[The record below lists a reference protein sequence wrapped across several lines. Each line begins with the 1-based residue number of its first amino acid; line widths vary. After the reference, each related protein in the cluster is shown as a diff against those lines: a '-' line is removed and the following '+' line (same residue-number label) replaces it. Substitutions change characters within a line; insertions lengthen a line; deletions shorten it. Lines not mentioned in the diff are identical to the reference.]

1 MKALILG
8 AAGQVGSE
16 VSEALLQ
23 TIDHRSADELVII
36 EKTRDM
42 LDVTDF
48 GAVETAFSKLKPNWV
63 INAAAYTKVDG
74 AESEPKSADL
84 LNELVPKRLAKMCE
98 DYGAKLIH
106 ISTDYVFPGHGDEPF
121 DESCDVSPLGIYG
134 ASKLGGERGIREE
147 LGAHIILRTSWV
159 FGQYGDNFVKTM
171 LRLASSRDEIS
182 VVCDQIGAPTSA
194 RSIARAIAS
203 IMMAMEKAVATDHRW
218 GTYHYSGYPF
228 CSWSGF
234 AKEIFAQAA
243 ELKLINA
250 SPQVISISTEEYPTP
265 AVRPRN
271 SRLDCGKIQAVFDIE
286 PDDWPRSLRT
296 VLSRLKS
303 VEDK

>member
-1 MKALILG
+1 MKVLILG
-8 AAGQVGSE
+8 AAGQLGSE
-16 VSEALLQ
+16 VGEALLQ
-23 TIDHRSADELVII
+23 TIDHRSANGLVII

-48 GAVETAFSKLKPNWV
+48 GAVETTFSKLKPNWV
-63 INAAAYTKVDG
+63 INAAAYTKVDR
-74 AESEPKSADL
+74 AESEPKSAFL

-98 DYGAKLIH
+98 DYAARLIH
-106 ISTDYVFPGHGDEPF
+106 ISTDYVFPGQGDEPF
-121 DESCDVSPLGIYG
+121 DESCEASPLGVYG

-147 LGAHIILRTSWV
+147 LEAHIILRTSWV
-159 FGQYGDNFVKTM
+159 FGEYGDNFVKTM

-182 VVCDQIGAPTSA
+182 VVFDQIGAPTSA
-194 RSIARAIAS
+194 RSIALAIAS
-203 IMMAMEKAVATDHRW
+203 IMGVMDRAVTTDHRW

-228 CSWSGF
+228 CSWSDF

-243 ELKLINA
+243 ELKLINTA
-250 SPQVISISTEEYPTP
+250 PHVVSISTEEYPTP

-271 SRLDCGKIQAVFDIE
+271 SRLDCRKIHAVFGIE
-286 PDDWPRSLRT
+286 PDDWRRSLRT